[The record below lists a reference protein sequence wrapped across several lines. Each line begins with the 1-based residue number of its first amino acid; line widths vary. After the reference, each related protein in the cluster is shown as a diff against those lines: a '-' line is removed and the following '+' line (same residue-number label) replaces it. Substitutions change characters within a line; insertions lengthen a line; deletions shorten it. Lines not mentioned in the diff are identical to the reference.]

1 MPIIQICK
9 KENAISKFEEYYAM
23 VEFHWRGEP
32 TWNRSIDWEIQYI
45 IRYHR
50 SPLAGRNEKSG
61 REQHLHLQQRRP
73 TTRRSWSGC
82 PALRI
87 RGTQPSPS
95 PSGMARRAHTDIQY
109 QVVEAAGGG
118 GPARRPHSGRKH
130 SAGSIASS
138 GGATGGG
145 GVPPQPPA
153 LASPLIASWK
163 RTWSSMVE
171 WRRAAWASAD
181 KEISA

>member
-1 MPIIQICK
+1 
-9 KENAISKFEEYYAM
+9 M
-23 VEFHWRGEP
+23 VAFHWRGEP